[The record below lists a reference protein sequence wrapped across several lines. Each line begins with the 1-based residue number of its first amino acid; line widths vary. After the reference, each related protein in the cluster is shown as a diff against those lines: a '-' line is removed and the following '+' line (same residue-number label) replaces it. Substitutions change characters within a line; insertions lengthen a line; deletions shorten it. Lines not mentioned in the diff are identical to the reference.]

1 MLLSLRAKEMEME
14 WKQFVLEH
22 SFLLMFMNHSFT
34 CEIDFSVMFKAHS
47 WFILCNLH
55 N

>member
-1 MLLSLRAKEMEME
+1 MEME

-22 SFLLMFMNHSFT
+22 SFLLTFMNYSFI
-34 CEIDFSVMFKAHS
+34 CKIDFLIIFYITWVIF
-47 WFILCNLH
+47 WCNLH

>member
-22 SFLLMFMNHSFT
+22 SFLLMFMNHSFI